1 MAIYLARHGE
11 AVSAEKNSER
21 PLSSEGRS
29 EVEKMAFLMA
39 NFGLKVDKV
48 IHSGKKRAEES
59 AEIFSEKICD
69 GKISKSKGLDP
80 NDDVKEFWKKYEN
93 TDRVMYVGHL
103 PFMEKF
109 ASFILTGEEYRV
121 LLKIKTG
128 GVVCL
133 DRSEDRWFIRWMFS
147 PDL

>member
-1 MAIYLARHGE
+1 MAIYLARHGD
-11 AVSAEKNSER
+11 AVSAEKNLKR
-21 PLSSEGRS
+21 PLSLEGIS
-29 EVEKMAFLMA
+29 EVEKMSLLLETM
-39 NFGLKVDKV
+39 GLKVDKV

-59 AEIFSEKICD
+59 AEIFSKKICD

-80 NDDVKEFWKKYEN
+80 NDDIKDFWKKFESEDN
-93 TDRVMYVGHL
+93 IMYVGHL
-103 PFMEKF
+103 PFMERL
-109 ASFILTGEEYRV
+109 ASFILTGDENGA

-133 DRSEDRWFIRWMFS
+133 ERSDDRWHIKWMFS